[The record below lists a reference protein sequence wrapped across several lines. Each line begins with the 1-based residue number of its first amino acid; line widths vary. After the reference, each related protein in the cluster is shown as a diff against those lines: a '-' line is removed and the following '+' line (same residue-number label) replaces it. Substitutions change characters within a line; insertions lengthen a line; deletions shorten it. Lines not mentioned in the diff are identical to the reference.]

1 MHHPFETRR
10 ATVDATRRNAIDRD
24 VIGPPSPQPQII
36 GARKH
41 PLSPGHGMASVGD
54 CSASF
59 AIKAAAWS
67 RSRRTGQLS
76 LRSLQKQNAPHG
88 AFAGLRCQP

>member
-76 LRSLQKQNAPHG
+76 LRSLQKQKRPSRG
-88 AFAGLRCQP
+88 VCGLRCQP

>member
-10 ATVDATRRNAIDRD
+10 ATIDATRRNAIDRN
-24 VIGPPSPQPQII
+24 VIGPPSPRPQII
-36 GARKH
+36 AARKH
-41 PLSPGHGMASVGD
+41 PLGSGHGMASVGD

-76 LRSLQKQNAPHG
+76 LRSLQKQKRPSRG
-88 AFAGLRCQP
+88 VCGLRCQP